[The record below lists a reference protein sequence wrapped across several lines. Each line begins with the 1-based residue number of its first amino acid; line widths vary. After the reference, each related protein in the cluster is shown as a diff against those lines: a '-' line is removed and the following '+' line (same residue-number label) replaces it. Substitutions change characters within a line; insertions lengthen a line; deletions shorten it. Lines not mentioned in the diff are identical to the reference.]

1 MDNKKDDI
9 YYLKRML
16 TDIQFI
22 IAHTEGITLKELETN
37 EILCDSVMFRL
48 IQISENS
55 VKLTPEFKSEHSD
68 IPWQAIKGMRN
79 KIVHDYGEVD
89 LSIVYQTIVDDIPL
103 ICKQLNII

>member
-9 YYLKRML
+9 YYLKKML

-22 IAHTEGITLKELETN
+22 IANTEKITLKELEAN

-55 VKLTPEFKSEHSD
+55 VKLTSEFKSEHAD
-68 IPWQAIKGMRN
+68 IPW
-79 KIVHDYGEVD
+79 
-89 LSIVYQTIVDDIPL
+89 
-103 ICKQLNII
+103 